1 MDFSRRNT
9 ILLAIN
15 ELVASDAKGISS
27 QNHLLEK
34 CCQIIM
40 HNQEYCLIWA
50 GRRDDNDGT
59 ALSPLVALTLANI
72 SNEQCMYLV
81 EQVIADMHESH
92 PAAQAL
98 LSGKH
103 VICQDVLQEID
114 SKALRDI
121 AQKTGFKSCSSWP
134 LTYKEKEFGVL
145 SIHSAKINYFTEEEV
160 SFLKTVIADISLA
173 LYSQAMAQ
181 SMQVERD
188 FNREIVDTMQ
198 ALLVSVSPC
207 GQILS
212 FNHKAEEITGYKEEE
227 VLDLYWV
234 DVLMD
239 PEHRTANQQL
249 LANLLKGTELQINFE
264 SCLLT
269 KDNQNRTISWHGS
282 FRQNID
288 QGKVGLVLFG
298 MDITGQIQAGQD
310 LNQAIAKWENIFS
323 AIQDPALIVSI
334 DGIILDA
341 NLATFTSARKNR
353 SDIIGHDVC
362 EILHEGRRS
371 GATCPLEQQLKTR
384 ESRIIETELSGL
396 HGNYLL
402 TISPLQQLENDIEA
416 TLLVARNLSEEE
428 RMKAEA
434 IRAAQLASLGEL
446 AAGVAH
452 EINNPINGIINYAQ
466 IILDDPG
473 DPDNQDI
480 LKRIIKEG
488 KRVAGIVY
496 NLLDF
501 SRQNSEELE
510 NVSIHKI
517 VQSCLELVGHQ
528 FRKDQTLLEF
538 HWQTRLANVR
548 CNAQQ
553 VQQVLLNILSN
564 ARYALNKR
572 FQKKHPLKKIF
583 ISSRKVEIDDKTYIR
598 LTITDNG
605 IGIEQDIINR
615 VFDPFYSTKP
625 KGEGTGLGL
634 SISHGLIHDNKGYLR
649 IKSEFGSFTSII
661 VDLPS
666 SDY

>member
-1 MDFSRRNT
+1 MDFSRRND

-15 ELVASDAKGISS
+15 ELAASDAKGITCKDT
-27 QNHLLEK
+27 LLKK

-40 HNQEYCLIWA
+40 QNQEYCLIWA
-50 GRRDDNDGT
+50 GKRDIDDT
-59 ALSPLVALTLANI
+59 AISPLVALTSANI
-72 SNEQCMYLV
+72 PEKQCMYLV
-81 EQVIADMHESH
+81 EQVITDMHESN
-92 PAAQAL
+92 PAAKAL
-98 LSGKH
+98 LSGTH
-103 VICQDVLQEID
+103 IIYQDVLQQTD

-121 AQKTGFKSCSSWP
+121 SLKTGFRSCSSWP
-134 LTYKEKEFGVL
+134 LKYKEKEFGVL
-145 SIHSAKINYFTEEEV
+145 NIHSEKVDCFTEEEV
-160 SFLKTVIADISLA
+160 SFLKTVVADISLA
-173 LYSQAMAQ
+173 LYSQEMTQ
-181 SMQVERD
+181 RMQVERD

-198 ALLVSVSPC
+198 ALLVSISPC

-234 DVLMD
+234 DVLMA
-239 PEHRTANQQL
+239 PEHRKSNQQL
-249 LANLLKGTELQINFE
+249 LANLLKGEELQINFE

-282 FRQNID
+282 FRQNIQ

-298 MDITGQIQAGQD
+298 VDITGQIQAGQH

-323 AIQDPALIVSI
+323 AIQDPALIVSN
-334 DGIILDA
+334 DSIILDA
-341 NLATFTSARKNR
+341 NIATFTAARKTR
-353 SDIIGHDVC
+353 SEVIGRKVC
-362 EILHEGRRS
+362 DILHNGRTVGS
-371 GATCPLEQQLKTR
+371 SCPLEQQIETR
-384 ESRIIETELSGL
+384 QSRIIETELRGL

-402 TISPLQQLENDIEA
+402 TVSPLQQLDNDIEA

-428 RMKAEA
+428 RIKAEA

-466 IILDDPG
+466 IILDDPS
-473 DPDNQDI
+473 DADTPDL

-488 KRVAGIVY
+488 KRVASIVY

-501 SRQNSEELE
+501 SRQNSEVLE
-510 NVSIHKI
+510 NVSIHNI
-517 VQSCLELVGHQ
+517 AQSCLELVGHQ
-528 FRKDQTLLEF
+528 FRKDQTRLEF
-538 HWQTRLANVR
+538 HWQTKLANVR

-553 VQQVLLNILSN
+553 IQQVLLNVLSN

-572 FQKKHPLKKIF
+572 FPKQHPQKKIF
-583 ISSRKVEIDDKTYIR
+583 ISSEKVLIEDKTYIR

-605 IGIEQDIINR
+605 TGIEQDIIDR

-634 SISHGLIHDNKGYLR
+634 SISHGLIHDNKGFLR
-649 IKSEFGSFTSII
+649 IKSEFGSFTSVII
-661 VDLPS
+661 DLPS